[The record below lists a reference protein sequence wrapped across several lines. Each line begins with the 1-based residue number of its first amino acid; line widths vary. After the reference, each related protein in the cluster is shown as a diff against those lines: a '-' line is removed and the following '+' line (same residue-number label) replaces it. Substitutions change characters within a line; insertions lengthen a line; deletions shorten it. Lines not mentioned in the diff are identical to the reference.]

1 MSEEKSKRER
11 RFEDSPIFHERSE
24 NFTGNFFQRLQ
35 MQVSS
40 FLTRSRPADEVRR
53 MQLILLG
60 ITILIVTFALSYP
73 GFAQSDLDLSPDGPY
88 RAGNTA
94 TQDVVAGTD
103 IEFVLEKSLEEARV
117 RAARNAPIRLTR
129 DFGVL
134 SKPAGASA
142 DPDEELSFSQM
153 LANDLDQVAGCRGP
167 GGTAGPN
174 CVRRNVPH
182 WRSLTDNEIYNLT
195 SLDQAALLAQIERI
209 VSILFSRFV
218 FLEERIPVPEF
229 RAFAAVKMS
238 NINYTGATEPGDP
251 PAENVIQRRN
261 IRDGSTLLAF
271 EREATNLMPELSA
284 LRRRALAKLSQSY
297 LKDLKGSRF
306 DLEDSQQA
314 REKARN
320 EVPVS
325 EHVRKIKRGQAI
337 VQKGQIIS
345 EEDYQA
351 LDLHQEGRAWDRF
364 WQIVAI
370 LVQQAIL
377 MGLLL
382 YFAMRFATRQIS
394 AVSSN
399 LIVFITIWL
408 FALLIL
414 ALEGSWTANANHN
427 EVTHFF
433 GAWVPI
439 GLFAVMFAIIFGEV
453 FSLPIALYMAFLVF
467 ISSRYDGVSLMI
479 SATLGVVGAILGAR
493 IKKRVQF
500 ITTALMLAGINFV
513 LVSVGYL
520 YGGRPILAGAGI
532 DSIFS
537 EHYAEAVS
545 VALLSGV
552 LTFIVMIVLPVY
564 ETLFNIPTRFR
575 LAELAD
581 PSHPLLK
588 EMFKLAP
595 STWTH
600 TLMVAALV
608 EKACER
614 LGLNVPLARTGIYF
628 HDIGKMRNAGFFI
641 ENQHLIPK
649 PENVDRDKPQVA
661 ARVIIDHVLDGIK
674 MAEAYRL
681 PREVIAFIPEH
692 HGTSTMAF
700 FYHKALEKMK
710 RKVRREDFRYPGP
723 IPQSKETGIAMIADS
738 VEAASRSLD
747 EVTEESLNNL
757 IQKITN
763 IKVQE
768 NQLDES
774 GLTMGDLSVVKEA
787 FVDVLISSFH
797 SRPKYPNQADT
808 EKLESR
814 NQSGAALKSK
824 RKKTA
829 AVAKSSSKASAK
841 TRAKPDPRKK
851 KASSRR

>member
-1 MSEEKSKRER
+1 MSDEKTKRER
-11 RFEDSPIFHERSE
+11 RFADSPIFHERSE
-24 NFTGNFFQRLQ
+24 NFTGNIFQRLQ
-35 MQVSS
+35 MQISI
-40 FLTRSRPADEVRR
+40 FLTRSRPVHEVQR

-60 ITILIVTFALSYP
+60 VTILIVTFTLSYP
-73 GFAQSDLDLSPDGPY
+73 SFTQSDLDLSPDGPF

-103 IEFVLEKSLEEARV
+103 IEFVLSNSLEEARV
-117 RAARNAPIRLTR
+117 RAARTAPVRLTR

-134 SKPAGASA
+134 SKPDDGAGAPVEGA
-142 DPDEELSFSQM
+142 DQNFSLM
-153 LANDLDQVAGCRGP
+153 LAGDLEQIAECRGP
-167 GGTAGPN
+167 GSGTAGPN

-195 SLDQAALLAQIERI
+195 SLDQQGLLAQVERI

-218 FLEERIPVPEF
+218 FLEERIPVAEF
-229 RAFAAVKMS
+229 REFAAVKMQ

-251 PAENVIQRRN
+251 PAENVIARRN

-306 DLEDSQQA
+306 DLEDSQKA
-314 REKARN
+314 REQARN

-337 VQKGQIIS
+337 VQKDQIIS

-364 WQIVAI
+364 WQIIAI
-370 LVQQAIL
+370 LLQQAIL
-377 MGLLL
+377 MGLLM

-408 FALLIL
+408 FAIL
-414 ALEGSWTANANHN
+414 VLTLESSWNANPNHN

-453 FSLPIALYMAFLVF
+453 FTLPLALYMAFLVF

-479 SATLGVVGAILGAR
+479 SATLGVLGSILGAR

-500 ITTALMLAGINFV
+500 ITTALMLAGVNFV
-513 LVSVGYL
+513 LVSVGFL
-520 YGGRPILAGAGI
+520 YGSRPILAGAGADI
-532 DSIFS
+532 FFS
-537 EHYAEAVS
+537 EHYSEAIS

-614 LGLNVPLARTGIYF
+614 LGLNVALARTGIYF
-628 HDIGKMRNAGFFI
+628 HDIGKMKNAGFFI

-661 ARVIIDHVLDGIK
+661 ARVVIDHVLDGIK

-747 EVTEESLNNL
+747 EITEESLNSL

-763 IKVQE
+763 LKVVE

-774 GLTMGDLSVVKEA
+774 GLTMGDLTIVKEA

-808 EKLESR
+808 QKLESR
-814 NQSGAALKSK
+814 NNASGSSAR
-824 RKKTA
+824 RKKTGKKQA
-829 AVAKSSSKASAK
+829 SSTPPKNR
-841 TRAKPDPRKK
+841 RAKKT
-851 KASSRR
+851 ARR

>member
-1 MSEEKSKRER
+1 M
-11 RFEDSPIFHERSE
+11 
-24 NFTGNFFQRLQ
+24 
-35 MQVSS
+35 
-40 FLTRSRPADEVRR
+40 
-53 MQLILLG
+53 
-60 ITILIVTFALSYP
+60 
-73 GFAQSDLDLSPDGPY
+73 
-88 RAGNTA
+88 
-94 TQDVVAGTD
+94 
-103 IEFVLEKSLEEARV
+103 
-117 RAARNAPIRLTR
+117 RAARNAPIHLTR

-134 SKPAGASA
+134 TKPAGGAAPPEGTDEKNFATLLAA
-142 DPDEELSFSQM
+142 D
-153 LANDLDQVAGCRGP
+153 LAEIDACRGG
-167 GGTAGPN
+167 GGTGPAGPN
-174 CVRRNVPH
+174 CVRRKVPH
-182 WRSLTDNEIYNLT
+182 WRSLTDDEIYNLT
-195 SLDQAALLAQIERI
+195 SLNQPALLAQIERI

-218 FLEERIPVPEF
+218 FLDERIPAQDFREF
-229 RAFAAVKMS
+229 ASVKMR
-238 NINYTGATEPGDP
+238 NINYTGATQPGDP
-251 PAENVIQRRN
+251 PAENVIERKSILSAATQQ
-261 IRDGSTLLAF
+261 AF
-271 EREATNLMPELSA
+271 EGEATNLMPELSA
-284 LRRRALAKLSQSY
+284 LRRRSLVKLSQNY
-297 LKDLKGSRF
+297 LRDLKGSRF
-306 DLEDSQQA
+306 DLEESE
-314 REKARN
+314 RERELARN
-320 EVPVS
+320 SVPVS

-337 VQKGQIIS
+337 VQKNQIIS
-345 EEDYQA
+345 EEDHQA
-351 LDLHQEGRAWDRF
+351 LELHQKGREWDRF
-364 WQIVAI
+364 WRIVAI
-370 LVQQAIL
+370 LFQQTIM

-408 FALLIL
+408 FALLVL
-414 ALEGSWTANANHN
+414 TLESSWTANANHN

-433 GAWVPI
+433 GSWVPI
-439 GLFAVMFAIIFGEV
+439 GLFAVLFAIIFGEV
-453 FSLPIALYMAFLVF
+453 FTLPLALYMAFLVF

-479 SATLGVVGAILGAR
+479 SATLGVLGAILGAR

-513 LVSVGYL
+513 LVSVGFL
-520 YGGRPILAGAGI
+520 YGNRPILAGAGV
-532 DSIFS
+532 DAIFS
-537 EHYAEAVS
+537 DHYGEAVS

-575 LAELAD
+575 LTELAD

-614 LGLNVPLARTGIYF
+614 LGLNVVLARTGIYF
-628 HDIGKMRNAGFFI
+628 HDIGKMKNAGFFI

-649 PENVDRDKPQVA
+649 PENVDRDHPQAA

-747 EVTEESLNNL
+747 EVTEESLGAL

-774 GLTMGDLSVVKEA
+774 GLTMGDLSVIKEA

-814 NQSGAALKSK
+814 NSSQRAGSK
-824 RKKTA
+824 RGGAGSKKKTA
-829 AVAKSSSKASAK
+829 KTAK
-841 TRAKPDPRKK
+841 TAANGTRAARTKK
-851 KASSRR
+851 KS

>member
-11 RFEDSPIFHERSE
+11 RFQDSPIFHERSE
-24 NFTGNFFQRLQ
+24 NFTGNIFQRLQ
-35 MQVSS
+35 MRVSS

-60 ITILIVTFALSYP
+60 LTILIVTFALSYP
-73 GFAQSDLDLSPDGPY
+73 GFAQSDLDLSPDGPF

-94 TQDVVAGTD
+94 PQDVIASTD
-103 IEFVLEKSLEEARV
+103 IEFVLDKSLEEARV

-134 SKPAGASA
+134 SKPGGGAA
-142 DPDEELSFSQM
+142 RQEDGDQTFARM
-153 LANDLDQVAGCRGP
+153 LAADLEQIAECRGP
-167 GGTAGPN
+167 GGGTAGPN

-182 WRSLTDNEIYNLT
+182 WRSLTDKEIYNLT
-195 SLDQAALLAQIERI
+195 SLGQAALLAQIERI

-218 FLEERIPVPEF
+218 FLEERIPAPAF
-229 RAFAAVKMS
+229 RDFAAVKMR

-284 LRRRALAKLSQSY
+284 LRRRALAKLSQTY

-306 DLEDSQQA
+306 DLEDSQTAREQA
-314 REKARN
+314 RN
-320 EVPVS
+320 QVPVS

-337 VQKGQIIS
+337 VQKDQIIS

-351 LDLHQEGRAWDRF
+351 LDLHQAGRAWDRF

-399 LIVFITIWL
+399 LIVFITVWL

-414 ALEGSWTANANHN
+414 ALESSWTQNVNHN

-433 GAWVPI
+433 GSWVPI

-453 FSLPIALYMAFLVF
+453 FTLPIALYLAFLVF

-479 SATLGVVGAILGAR
+479 SATLGIVGAILGAR

-520 YGGRPILAGAGI
+520 YGGRPILAGAGV
-532 DSIFS
+532 DAIFS
-537 EHYAEAVS
+537 PHYAEAVS

-614 LGLNVPLARTGIYF
+614 LALNVPLARTGIYF
-628 HDIGKMRNAGFFI
+628 HDIGKMKNAGFFI

-661 ARVIIDHVLDGIK
+661 ARVVIDHVLDGIK
-674 MAEAYRL
+674 MAEAFRL

-747 EVTEESLNNL
+747 EVTEESLSNL

-763 IKVQE
+763 LKVQE

-814 NQSGAALKSK
+814 NSAGSASK
-824 RKKTA
+824 RKK
-829 AVAKSSSKASAK
+829 ASGK
-841 TRAKPDPRKK
+841 TTKK
-851 KASSRR
+851 KTSARSEKKAARGK